1 MKPKCLSFIIFT
13 SVTFYISYVS
23 AKDKTLLYFN
33 TTQPENSLQGSLAPR
48 VYFTQS
54 QILPINANGKL
65 LGTLT
70 LSSPS
75 ALPNTVY
82 YLDEVPEEGVK
93 ITPFNETTKVLNNT
107 TEVKK
112 LNDTDGSS
120 IKEYL
125 AEHSMVEVHI
135 ADGRWVQY
143 IYLPQGAE
151 LEGRMA
157 RFVSNAGYNSTLHY
171 SERKV
176 TISQG

>member
-1 MKPKCLSFIIFT
+1 M
-13 SVTFYISYVS
+13 V
-23 AKDKTLLYFN
+23 KTHD
-33 TTQPENSLQGSLAPR
+33 
-48 VYFTQS
+48 V
-54 QILPINANGKL
+54 NGKL

-82 YLDEVPEEGVK
+82 YLDEVPEDGVK

-157 RFVSNAGYNSTLHY
+157 RFVSNTGYNSTLHY